1 MSTDTPAQV
10 VNALLLKWPAPVQ
23 STRRLA
29 WALARLAVENDPLAY
44 ALMSD
49 EEADAI
55 ADKNSFLHEAHANHI
70 IAALNKACTR
80 GL

>member
-1 MSTDTPAQV
+1 MTEKTPAPT

-29 WALARLAVENDPLAY
+29 WALARLAVEDDPLAY

-49 EEADAI
+49 EEVDAI
-55 ADKNSFLHEAHANHI
+55 ADKNSFLHEALANQI